1 MRYTFQAMTQE
12 QAEVIAETWRYQ
24 GNYSFYDM
32 DADAEDL
39 EEFLDPEKRQD
50 SYFVVLDR
58 NEIIGFYNF
67 QRPDP
72 DTVELGLGM
81 KPELT
86 GQGAGAAFLIAGLQF
101 AETKYHPKHFA
112 LSVAAFNKRAIRLYE
127 KIGFKKTESFVQ
139 ATNGGQYDFMKMKL
153 IGGAAFFEES
163 T

>member
-1 MRYTFQAMTQE
+1 MTQE

-24 GNYSFYDM
+24 GDYSFYDM
-32 DADAEDL
+32 DADVEDF

-58 NEIIGFYNF
+58 NEIIGFYSF

-101 AETKYHPKHFA
+101 AETKYRPKHFT

-139 ATNGGQYDFMKMKL
+139 ATNGGQYEFVKMAL
-153 IGGAAFFEES
+153 TDRAAFFEES